1 MTKEESKYRK
11 SQQVYLDAGR
21 RYSNLL
27 LKVSKSDRKLLQI
40 ATEIKS
46 IGDNIHVFDS
56 PVMTKAYNEIISNSR
71 ISPEYHGLAKE
82 LEKVKSELDIA
93 NYQLVKDRL
102 QYFLAKS
109 GVPYTQNNY
118 SPEKLFTIVNN
129 PNSGFLEKLSV
140 AASYVEDEIPR
151 FVDFID
157 NKEIQIKKGK
167 ISAATRDAKNYL
179 RNLDL
184 TLMMRVNNSFMS
196 DKKINIKDLYSEKL
210 NHGKRDIFIDMATVG
225 DQEHI
230 RELERRLLSGDVTIE
245 KDQIVPLTTKG
256 RRYLD
261 LLDEEFTSLLEKK
274 LDENLIDSNNRSKNG
289 NKVLNDITRLVNE
302 KEEISLKH
310 QKLSKR
316 VPHARGYREL
326 SQKYDLDLKNIKKD
340 KQNILNQIDAIS
352 LSAVSI
358 KKKLL
363 LATTRQDMCMKD
375 SILLA
380 SALAYLSIYE
390 KQLSEDVSSL
400 AGRLDIDGDF
410 YSDISS
416 QKKFDEPDKNIDLL
430 FESTLNKEL
439 KKKTAFQQNL
449 DLVIHEYVYTS
460 NEYKDFEALCNKQNL
475 LKMQLGEIARN
486 QDSLYSNFS
495 LSESLLVEIIELE
508 TKKKLLITELLHQAD
523 LAHKKIWLD
532 KIKKDNNTYIDT
544 NFEGLNPLSKNYAK
558 NINEQLFNRFE
569 YEIKKVVDKHKRLQ
583 QKQPDEFYEYLKQS
597 SQRVKN
603 GEDVSKVSRDIVNSW
618 NSYNDDYA
626 MLLDEINADM
636 KRLESYLGTFGEKS
650 RKEIEKNLIL
660 DIRHRAKI

>member
-1 MTKEESKYRK
+1 MTKEEAKYRK
-11 SQQVYLDAGR
+11 SQQLYLDAGR
-21 RYSNLL
+21 RYTDLL
-27 LKVSKSDRKLLQI
+27 LRVSKSNRKLLQI

-56 PVMTKAYNEIISNSR
+56 PVITKAYNEIISNSR
-71 ISPEYHGLAKE
+71 ISPEYHGLVKE
-82 LEKVKSELDIA
+82 LEKVKSDLDIA

-102 QYFLAKS
+102 KYFLAKS

-118 SPEKLFTIVNN
+118 SPEKLFSVVNN

-140 AASYVEDEIPR
+140 AAPYVEDEISR

-157 NKEIQIKKGK
+157 SKEIQIKNGK

-179 RNLDL
+179 RNLEL
-184 TLMMRVNNSFMS
+184 TLMTRVNNSFIS
-196 DKKINIKDLYSEKL
+196 EKKIDIKDLYSEKL
-210 NHGKRDIFIDMATVG
+210 NNGQKDLFIDMATVG

-245 KDQIVPLTTKG
+245 KDQISPLTTKG
-256 RRYLD
+256 KRYLD

-274 LDENLIDSNNRSKNG
+274 LEEKLINNNNLSRSG
-289 NKVLNDITRLVNE
+289 NKVLNDISRLVDE
-302 KEEISLKH
+302 KEEINLKH
-310 QKLSKR
+310 KNFSKR
-316 VPHARGYREL
+316 IPHAKAYRML
-326 SQKYDLDLKNIKKD
+326 SQKYDNDLNGIKLD

-352 LSAVSI
+352 LSAISI

-363 LATTRQDMCMKD
+363 LTTTRQDVSIKD

-380 SALAYLSIYE
+380 SALAYLGIYE
-390 KQLSEDVSSL
+390 NQLSHDVSVL
-400 AGRLDIDGDF
+400 AGKLDIDGDF
-410 YSDISS
+410 ESDRFKDI
-416 QKKFDEPDKNIDLL
+416 KFEKSEKSFDSL
-430 FESTLNKEL
+430 FDSTLSKEL
-439 KKKTAFQQNL
+439 KKKTAFQKNL

-460 NEYKDFEALCNKQNL
+460 KEYKDFEALCSKQNL
-475 LKMQLGEIARN
+475 LKMKLADIAIN

-508 TKKKLLITELLHQAD
+508 TKKKLLVTELLHQAD

-544 NFEGLNPLSKNYAK
+544 NFDGHNILSKDYARK
-558 NINEQLFNRFE
+558 INEQLFERFE
-569 YEIKKVVDKHKRLQ
+569 LEIKKVAEKHHKLQ
-583 QKQPDEFYEYLKQS
+583 QKHPDEFYDYLKKS

-603 GEDVSKVSRDIVNSW
+603 GEDVSKVSKDMLNSW
-618 NSYNDDYA
+618 NCYNDDYV
-626 MLLDEINADM
+626 MLLDEINTDM

-660 DIRHRAKI
+660 DIRKRVRM